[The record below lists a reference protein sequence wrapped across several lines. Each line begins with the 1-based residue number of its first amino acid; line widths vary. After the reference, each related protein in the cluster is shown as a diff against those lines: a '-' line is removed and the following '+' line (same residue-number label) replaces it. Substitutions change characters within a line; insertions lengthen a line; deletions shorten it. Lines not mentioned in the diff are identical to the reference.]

1 MLSFALQKS
10 SLMKK
15 ILVLTLCLISSFA
28 VSAQIIY
35 EEFNSTKLGESRR
48 LKIQL
53 PRNYET
59 NTEKVYPIVVVL
71 DADYLFEPIAGN
83 VDYFSYWEDM
93 PESIVVGIMQDET
106 RYDDCSY
113 DDTNFLPA
121 DKGADF
127 FEFIGL
133 ELIPYIDN
141 NYRTA
146 KFIIAVGHDFT
157 ANFINYYL
165 FKDPP
170 LFNGYINLSPDLA
183 PTIDMSIPMR
193 IPAIQSKIFYYL
205 ATGTDDI
212 KGIMETS
219 EALNNSLKGLKS
231 DTFNYFYDNFEGATH
246 YSLVARGI
254 PNALEKIFA
263 VYRPISKKEYTDV
276 LLKMDTPIYQYLLDK
291 YKTIEDLFGL
301 TNPIRINDF
310 IATGRAAE
318 KKKQLESLR
327 EIGTLAKKQ
336 YPDTVLGDYF
346 LARFYEES
354 GEPKKAMRTYQGA
367 FNKEEVDFITIDLML
382 EKADKIK
389 DDFGY

>member
-1 MLSFALQKS
+1 
-10 SLMKK
+10 MKK
-15 ILVLTLCLISSFA
+15 ILLLTFCLIGSLSMA
-28 VSAQIIY
+28 AQTIY
-35 EEFNSTKLGESRR
+35 EEFNSRKLGETRK

-53 PRNYET
+53 PRNYQT
-59 NTEKVYPIVVVL
+59 NVEKVYPIVLVL
-71 DADYLFEPIAGN
+71 DAGYLFEPVAGN
-83 VDYFSYWEDM
+83 VDYFGYWEDM
-93 PESIVVGIMQDET
+93 PESIVVGVMQEES
-106 RYDDCSY
+106 RYDDCAY
-113 DDTNFLPA
+113 DETNFFPA
-121 DKGADF
+121 EQGADF

-133 ELIPYIDN
+133 ELIPYIDEN
-141 NYRTA
+141 FRTA

-170 LFNGYINLSPDLA
+170 LFNGYISLSPDMA
-183 PTIDMSIPMR
+183 PTIDLSLPQR
-193 IPAIQSKIFYYL
+193 IPSIKSRIFYYL

-212 KGIMETS
+212 VGLMESTQ
-219 EALNNSLKGLKS
+219 ELNNALQPLKS
-231 DTFNYFYDNFEGATH
+231 DSFSYFYDNFEGATH
-246 YSLVARGI
+246 YSLVGRGI

-276 LLKMDTPIYQYLLDK
+276 LLKMDTPIHEYLIDK

-318 KKKQLESLR
+318 KQKQWESLR
-327 EIGTLAKKQ
+327 EISSLAKRQ

-346 LARFYEES
+346 LARYYEET
-354 GEPKKAMRTYQGA
+354 GEPKKAMRTFQGA
-367 FNKEEVDFITIDLML
+367 FDKEEVDFITIDLML

-389 DDFGY
+389 TDFGY